1 MMRTMATRI
10 MTKATVMIVMVMTST
25 IIDDLYNNNI
35 ITRACVRAACV
46 CVCVC
51 AACVRR
57 ACVCVYNH
65 WRPTL
70 YNISL

>member
-35 ITRACVRAACV
+35 IIRACVRAACV
-46 CVCVC
+46 WRACGVR
-51 AACVRR
+51 AACVF
-57 ACVCVYNH
+57 VYTTTGDQH
-65 WRPTL
+65 CTL
-70 YNISL
+70 Y